1 MPNPLTLMTAATTS
15 TVKPEADAEKARH
28 NKAGAQFQDVLD
40 QQDAPPELEIS
51 SEDLPEDQD
60 APVAAETD
68 IPPIK
73 GDSLNQDVTESDPA
87 PRLETQSPVEV
98 EKTELATAPTQ
109 TQPGN
114 EAIWQPQQGRGGA
127 DIPPDSTHSAMPNSR
142 IEPADPT
149 QQVHPKPQG
158 ETLVAQKDVAN
169 RPDTSVFA
177 MQAVTAQAKDRSVQV
192 DTVPADTAPDANPT
206 MFQPQKS
213 ERALTY
219 GAAGIS
225 VAQLQLTASARQRDA
240 EQAVK
245 VDTGEPIAALGEE
258 PVLQSARDSAAPLSA
273 PAQAA
278 RAEVARAIAGQMA
291 AAIQA
296 RAGSGAIEI
305 ALNPEELGRVS
316 IILNGREDGFH
327 LTIAAERPE
336 TLDLMRRHIAVL
348 SEEFQK
354 LGYGDLSFDLGNSSD
369 SQQNP
374 LDHQQANSFDLT
386 PQDLG
391 AQAAPFPKNT
401 APGRGV
407 DMRL

>member
-28 NKAGAQFQDVLD
+28 NKAGTQFQDILD
-40 QQDAPPELEIS
+40 EQEAPPELEIS
-51 SEDLPEDQD
+51 SEELPEDQD

-68 IPPIK
+68 IPPVK
-73 GDSLNQDVTESDPA
+73 GDPPEPDVAASDPT
-87 PRLETQSPVEV
+87 PRLGTQNPVEV
-98 EKTELATAPTQ
+98 GQTEFTITPTQ
-109 TQPGN
+109 VQPGD
-114 EAIWQPQQGRGGA
+114 ELMAQQGRGGA
-127 DIPPDSTHSAMPNSR
+127 DIPPESAHSVMPKSK
-142 IEPADPT
+142 IAPADPT
-149 QQVHPKPQG
+149 QQVQPKPQG
-158 ETLVAQKDVAN
+158 ESFVAQKDLAN
-169 RPDTSVFA
+169 RPDTSVIA
-177 MQAVTAQAKDRSVQV
+177 IHTTTTQAKDRSVQI
-192 DTVPADTAPDANPT
+192 DAVPADKAPDANPT
-206 MFQPQKS
+206 AVQPQKP
-213 ERALTY
+213 AQTVPP
-219 GAAGIS
+219 GAVGIS
-225 VAQLQLTASARQRDA
+225 VAQLQLSATARQRDA

-296 RAGSGAIEI
+296 RPGSGAIEI

-316 IILNGREDGFH
+316 IVMNGRDDGFH

-374 LDHQQANSFDLT
+374 LDHQQANSVDLT
-386 PQDLG
+386 PQDHG

-401 APGRGV
+401 APGRGI

>member
-15 TVKPEADAEKARH
+15 TVKPEADVKKAH
-28 NKAGAQFQDVLD
+28 QNKAGTQFQDILD
-40 QQDAPPELEIS
+40 EKDAPPELEIS

-60 APVAAETD
+60 ALVAAETD
-68 IPPIK
+68 IPPVK
-73 GDSLNQDVTESDPA
+73 GDPPEPDVAASDPT
-87 PRLETQSPVEV
+87 PRLGTQNPVEV
-98 EKTELATAPTQ
+98 GQTEFTITPTQ
-109 TQPGN
+109 VQSGD
-114 EAIWQPQQGRGGA
+114 ELMAQQGRGGL
-127 DIPPDSTHSAMPNSR
+127 DTPPESAHSVMPKSR
-142 IEPADPT
+142 IAPADPA
-149 QQVHPKPQG
+149 QQVQPKPQG
-158 ETLVAQKDVAN
+158 ETLVAQNDVAN
-169 RPDTSVFA
+169 RPDTSVIA
-177 MQAVTAQAKDRSVQV
+177 IHTATTQAKDRSVQV
-192 DTVPADTAPDANPT
+192 DAVPADKAPDTNPT
-206 MFQPQKS
+206 AVQPQKP
-213 ERALTY
+213 AQTVPP
-219 GAAGIS
+219 GAVGIS
-225 VAQLQLTASARQRDA
+225 VAQLQLSATARQRDA

-296 RAGSGAIEI
+296 RPGSGAIEI

-316 IILNGREDGFH
+316 IVMNGRDDGFH

-374 LDHQQANSFDLT
+374 LDHQQANSVDLT
-386 PQDLG
+386 PQDHG

-401 APGRGV
+401 APGRGI

>member
-28 NKAGAQFQDVLD
+28 NKAGAQFQDVLN

-51 SEDLPEDQD
+51 SEDLSEDQD

-68 IPPIK
+68 TPPVK
-73 GDSLNQDVTESDPA
+73 GDSLDPDVVASDPT
-87 PRLETQSPVEV
+87 PRLETQIIVEV
-98 EKTELATAPTQ
+98 GKTELAIAATQ

-114 EAIWQPQQGRGGA
+114 EAIWQPLQGRGGA
-127 DIPPDSTHSAMPNSR
+127 DIPPESAHSVMPKSR
-142 IEPADPT
+142 IAPADPT
-149 QQVHPKPQG
+149 QQVQPKPQG
-158 ETLVAQKDVAN
+158 ETLVATQDVAN
-169 RPDTSVFA
+169 RPDTSVIA
-177 MQAVTAQAKDRSVQV
+177 IHTATTQAKDKPVQV
-192 DTVPADTAPDANPT
+192 DAVPTDKAPDTNPT
-206 MFQPQKS
+206 AVQPQKPAQAVPT
-213 ERALTY
+213 EAV
-219 GAAGIS
+219 GIS
-225 VAQLQLTASARQRDA
+225 VAQLQLTATARQRDA

-245 VDTGEPIAALGEE
+245 VDAAEPIAALGEE
-258 PVLQSARDSAAPLSA
+258 PVLQSARDSAIPLSA
-273 PAQAA
+273 HAQA
-278 RAEVARAIAGQMA
+278 RAEVARAMAGQMA

-296 RAGSGAIEI
+296 RPGSGAIEI

-316 IILNGREDGFH
+316 IVLNGREDGFH

-386 PQDLG
+386 PQDRG

-401 APGRGV
+401 APGRGI